1 MILSSWAHLPPQRHM
16 GPWTTAFL
24 SLLFH
29 LPTADSAN
37 HMILAQDHNS
47 ENSEEWRVVFSSS
60 TYLAQ
65 GSATLECA
73 EEARDAGG
81 SW

>member
-1 MILSSWAHLPPQRHM
+1 M
-16 GPWTTAFL
+16 GPWTIAFL
-24 SLLFH
+24 TLLFH

-37 HMILAQDHNS
+37 RMILAQGHNS
-47 ENSEEWRVVFSSS
+47 ENSEAWRVVFSSS

-65 GSATLECA
+65 GYATLECA
-73 EEARDAGG
+73 EEARDGDG

>member
-1 MILSSWAHLPPQRHM
+1 
-16 GPWTTAFL
+16 
-24 SLLFH
+24 
-29 LPTADSAN
+29 
-37 HMILAQDHNS
+37 MILAQDHNS

-81 SW
+81 S

>member
-1 MILSSWAHLPPQRHM
+1 ME
-16 GPWTTAFL
+16 PWTIAFL

-29 LPTADSAN
+29 LPKADFAD

-60 TYLAQ
+60 PYLAQ
-65 GSATLECA
+65 GSATLECV
-73 EEARDAGG
+73 EEARDGGG